1 MLGCFIK
8 LIPALDNDMMEV
20 SPTEYEVIVI
30 GTGLAES
37 IIAAA
42 CSRVIKH
49 YHISQESAIKN
60 YLEPL
65 VLSKGFNSWTCRVK
79 YGVYELCF

>member
-42 CSRVIKH
+42 CSRVILS
-49 YHISQESAIKN
+49 ITTFLKN
-60 YLEPL
+60 QQ
-65 VLSKGFNSWTCRVK
+65 
-79 YGVYELCF
+79 